1 VGLRARQDAAV
12 LEEECEVAV
21 TITIRARLKAEPAT
35 IQKIHDDVTAAT
47 KDMARQAGDIS
58 HVVYL
63 DPEDRREF
71 LGIDTWQ
78 SAEQAQAFAGSP
90 QIQEFFG
97 RMFEG
102 QPEVKVWLDPDW
114 NKW

>member
-1 VGLRARQDAAV
+1 M
-12 LEEECEVAV
+12 AV

-35 IQKIHDDVTAAT
+35 IQKIHDEVTAAT
-47 KDMARQAGDIS
+47 KEMARQAGDIS
-58 HVVYL
+58 HIVYL

-71 LGIDTWQ
+71 LGVDVWQ

-97 RMFEG
+97 RMFAGE
-102 QPEVKVWLDPDW
+102 PEVKVWTDAGW

>member
-1 VGLRARQDAAV
+1 M
-12 LEEECEVAV
+12 AV
-21 TITIRARLKAEPAT
+21 TITTRARLKGDPQS
-35 IQKIHDDVTAAT
+35 IQKIHDEVTSAT
-47 KDMARQAGDIS
+47 REMALQAGDIS
-58 HVVYL
+58 HIVYL
-63 DPEDRREF
+63 EAQDRRQF

-102 QPEVKVWLDPDW
+102 EPEVRIWIESGW

>member
-1 VGLRARQDAAV
+1 LKGDAA
-12 LEEECEVAV
+12 A
-21 TITIRARLKAEPAT
+21 IRR
-35 IQKIHDDVTAAT
+35 IHDDVTAAT
-47 KDMARQAGDIS
+47 KEMARQAGDIS

-63 DPEDRREF
+63 NPQDEREF
-71 LGIDTWQ
+71 LGIDVWQ

-102 QPEVKVWLDPDW
+102 APEVKIWGDPGW

>member
-1 VGLRARQDAAV
+1 M
-12 LEEECEVAV
+12 AV
-21 TITIRARLKAEPAT
+21 TITIRARLKGSSSS
-35 IQKIHDDVTAAT
+35 IQKIHDEVTGAT
-47 KDMARQAGDIS
+47 KEMARQAGDLT

-63 DPEDRREF
+63 NPMDPRDF

-78 SAEQAQAFAGSP
+78 SAEAAQAFAGSP

-97 RMFEG
+97 NMFEG
-102 QPEVKVWLDPDW
+102 QPEVKVWAESDW

>member
-1 VGLRARQDAAV
+1 M
-12 LEEECEVAV
+12 AV
-21 TITIRARLKAEPAT
+21 TITVRARLKADPAT
-35 IQKIHDDVTAAT
+35 IKKIHDEVTGAT
-47 KDMARQAGDIS
+47 KEMARQAGDLT

-63 DPEDRREF
+63 NPQDQREF

-97 RMFEG
+97 NMFEG
-102 QPEVKVWLDPDW
+102 QPEVIVWAESGW

>member
-1 VGLRARQDAAV
+1 MP
-12 LEEECEVAV
+12 V
-21 TITIRARLKAEPAT
+21 TITIRARLKSDPAS
-35 IQKIHDDVTAAT
+35 IQKIHDEVTGAT
-47 KDMARQAGDIS
+47 KEMARQAGDIS
-58 HVVYL
+58 HAVYL
-63 DPEDRREF
+63 NPQDRRDF

-102 QPEVKVWLDPDW
+102 EPEVKVWTESGW

>member
-1 VGLRARQDAAV
+1 M
-12 LEEECEVAV
+12 AV
-21 TITIRARLKAEPAT
+21 TITIRARLKAEPSS
-35 IQKIHDDVTAAT
+35 IQKIHDEVTSAT
-47 KDMARQAGDIS
+47 KDMARQAGDLT

-63 DPEDRREF
+63 NPQDRREF

-90 QIQEFFG
+90 QIQEFFA
-97 RMFEG
+97 RMFDGE
-102 QPEVKVWLDPDW
+102 PEVVVWAESGW

>member
-1 VGLRARQDAAV
+1 M
-12 LEEECEVAV
+12 AV
-21 TITIRARLKAEPAT
+21 TITIRARLKADAAT
-35 IQKIHDDVTAAT
+35 IRKIHDEVTGAT
-47 KDMARQAGDIS
+47 KDMARQAGDLS

-63 DPEDRREF
+63 DPRDDRQF
-71 LGIDTWQ
+71 LGIDVWQ
-78 SAEQAQAFAGSP
+78 SAEQAMAFAGSP

-102 QPEVKVWLDPDW
+102 EPEVRIWSEPGW

>member
-1 VGLRARQDAAV
+1 M
-12 LEEECEVAV
+12 AV
-21 TITIRARLKAEPAT
+21 TITIRARLKGEPES
-35 IQKIHDDVTAAT
+35 IQKIHDQVTGAT
-47 KDMARQAGDIS
+47 KDMARQAGDLT

-63 DPEDRREF
+63 NAMDRHDF

-97 RMFEG
+97 QMFEG
-102 QPEVKVWLDPDW
+102 EPEVKVWVESGW

>member
-1 VGLRARQDAAV
+1 M
-12 LEEECEVAV
+12 AV
-21 TITIRARLKAEPAT
+21 TITIRARLKGDPAA
-35 IQKIHDDVTAAT
+35 IQKIHDQVTGAT
-47 KDMARQAGDIS
+47 KEAARQAGDLT

-63 DPEDRREF
+63 NPLDRRDF

-97 RMFEG
+97 NMFEG
-102 QPEVKVWLDPDW
+102 APEVTIWAESGW

>member
-1 VGLRARQDAAV
+1 MS
-12 LEEECEVAV
+12 V
-21 TITIRARLKAEPAT
+21 TITIRARLKADPST
-35 IQKIHDDVTAAT
+35 IQKIHDEVTAAT

-58 HVVYL
+58 HIVYL
-63 DPEDRREF
+63 DAQDRREF

-97 RMFEG
+97 RMFDG
-102 QPEVKVWLDPDW
+102 QPEVRVWTDARW
-114 NKW
+114 NSW

>member
-1 VGLRARQDAAV
+1 M
-12 LEEECEVAV
+12 AV
-21 TITIRARLKAEPAT
+21 TITIRARLKGNPES
-35 IQKIHDDVTAAT
+35 IQKIHDEVTGAT
-47 KDMARQAGDIS
+47 KEMARQAGDLT

-63 DPEDRREF
+63 NPQEPRDF
-71 LGIDTWQ
+71 LGIDTWK

-102 QPEVKVWLDPDW
+102 EPEVTVWTESGW

>member
-1 VGLRARQDAAV
+1 M
-12 LEEECEVAV
+12 AV
-21 TITIRARLKAEPAT
+21 TITIRARLRGEPET
-35 IQKIHDDVTAAT
+35 IQKIHDEVTGAT
-47 KDMARQAGDIS
+47 KDAARQAGDLT

-63 DPEDRREF
+63 GAQDKRDF

-78 SAEQAQAFAGSP
+78 SAEQAMAFAGSP

-97 RMFEG
+97 KMFDG
-102 QPEVKVWLDPDW
+102 RPEFTIWVDSGW

>member
-1 VGLRARQDAAV
+1 M
-12 LEEECEVAV
+12 AV
-21 TITIRARLKAEPAT
+21 TITIRARLKGDASS
-35 IQKIHDDVTAAT
+35 IRKIHDEVTGAT
-47 KDMARQAGDIS
+47 KEMARQAGDIS

-63 DPEDRREF
+63 NPQDDRDF

-97 RMFEG
+97 NMFDG
-102 QPEVKVWLDPDW
+102 APEVKIWVESGW

>member
-1 VGLRARQDAAV
+1 M
-12 LEEECEVAV
+12 AV
-21 TITIRARLKAEPAT
+21 TITVRARLKGDAGS
-35 IQKIHDDVTAAT
+35 IKKIHDEVTAAT
-47 KDMARQAGDIS
+47 KEMARQAGDIS

-63 DPEDRREF
+63 NPQDEREF
-71 LGIDTWQ
+71 LGIDVWQ

-97 RMFEG
+97 NMFEG
-102 QPEVKVWLDPDW
+102 APEVKIWVDPGW